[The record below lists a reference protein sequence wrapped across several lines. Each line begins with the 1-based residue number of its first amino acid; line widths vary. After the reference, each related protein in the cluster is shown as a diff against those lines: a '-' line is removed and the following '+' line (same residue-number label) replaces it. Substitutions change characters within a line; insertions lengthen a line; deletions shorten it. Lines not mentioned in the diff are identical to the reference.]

1 MSQVLG
7 HLQTYSPKSPKFDP
21 KRLLSLP
28 LSFSDKTHFLTG
40 FEGWLLLQIH
50 NRRLKKSIHHAQCA
64 RTVAEGR
71 GWSTW
76 PFLRIEIN
84 FVRLILRNIINCW
97 FIVLH
102 STYELVNHKWS
113 IYQIG
118 NKSLKSI
125 FCKYEYNVS
134 QFIH

>member
-7 HLQTYSPKSPKFDP
+7 HLQTYIPKSPKFVK
-21 KRLLSLP
+21 KRLLLLSF
-28 LSFSDKTHFLTG
+28 SFSDKTHSLLS
-40 FEGWLLLQIH
+40 FEGWHLLQNY
-50 NRRLKKSIHHAQCA
+50 NRRLKKSVQHAQCA
-64 RTVAEGR
+64 RMVAEGR

-76 PFLRIEIN
+76 PRLRIEIN
-84 FVRLILRNIINCW
+84 FVRLILRNITNCW

-125 FCKYEYNVS
+125 FCKYENNVS